1 MIKDVTNT
9 THFIPSRQAKTG
21 PQPAEPDRLTA
32 AARQELNND
41 HPDETAVTKETIEE
55 VVTGFNE
62 FIRPLNT
69 HLKFVLHEELNEY
82 YVQVVDNDNNEVL
95 REIPPKK
102 LLDLYA
108 AMAEYLGLLVDRRI

>member
-1 MIKDVTNT
+1 
-9 THFIPSRQAKTG
+9 
-21 PQPAEPDRLTA
+21 
-32 AARQELNND
+32 
-41 HPDETAVTKETIEE
+41 
-55 VVTGFNE
+55 
-62 FIRPLNT
+62 
-69 HLKFVLHEELNEY
+69 LKFVLHEELNEY